1 MYIYGRNPVKEAY
14 RAGKTIEK
22 LFILKGEF
30 DPTLSTIRKLA
41 KEQRTVISLVD
52 RYALDKMANG
62 GNHQGVVASV
72 TDFEYSD
79 VDDILALA
87 KEKDEPLLVVIL
99 DGITDPHNL
108 GAIIRSAECFGAH
121 GIIIPKH
128 RSVSVN
134 DTVIKVASGAT
145 EHILVA
151 KVTNI
156 NDAIRD
162 LKDRGV
168 WIYATDFDGDAPKT
182 VNLTGDIAIIIGSE
196 GEGIHRLT
204 KDLSDA
210 TLTIPQF
217 GKVNSLNASVAAGI
231 VLYEATRQRRLWNK
245 QKSTT

>member
-1 MYIYGRNPVKEAY
+1 MCGRKGNMYIYGRNPVKEAY

-30 DPTLSTIRKLA
+30 DPTLGAIRKLA
-41 KEQRTVISLVD
+41 KEQRTVVSLVD
-52 RYALDKMANG
+52 KTALDKMANG

-87 KEKDEPLLVVIL
+87 KEKNEPALIVIL

-134 DTVIKVASGAT
+134 DTVIKVACGAT

-162 LKDRGV
+162 LKDKGV

-182 VNLTGDIAIIIGSE
+182 VNLNGDIAIIIGSE

-210 TLTIPQF
+210 TLTIPQY

-231 VLYEATRQRRLWNK
+231 VLYEATRQRR
-245 QKSTT
+245 

>member
-22 LFILKGEF
+22 LFIVKGEF

-41 KEQRTVISLVD
+41 KEQRTVVSLVD
-52 RYALDKMANG
+52 KATLDKLANG

-72 TDFEYSD
+72 TDFEYAD
-79 VDDILALA
+79 IDDMFALA
-87 KEKDEPLLVVIL
+87 KQKDEPLLVVLL

-134 DTVIKVASGAT
+134 DTVVKVACGAT
-145 EHILVA
+145 EHMLIA

-156 NDAIRD
+156 NDAIRE
-162 LKDRGV
+162 LKDRNV
-168 WIYATDFDGDAPKT
+168 WVYATDFDGDAPKT
-182 VNLTGDIAIIIGSE
+182 VNLNGDIAIVIGSE

-204 KDLSDA
+204 KELCDA
-210 TLTIPQF
+210 TLTIPQY

-231 VLYEATRQRRLWNK
+231 VLYEAIRQRK
-245 QKSTT
+245 Q

>member
-14 RAGKTIEK
+14 RAGKTIDK
-22 LFILKGEF
+22 LFIVKGEF
-30 DPTLSTIRKLA
+30 DPTLNTIRKLA
-41 KEQRTVISLVD
+41 KEQRTVVSLVD
-52 RYALDKMANG
+52 KNTLDKMANG

-72 TDFEYSD
+72 TDFEYCD

-87 KEKDEPLLVVIL
+87 KEKNEPALIVIL

-128 RSVSVN
+128 RSVTVN
-134 DTVIKVASGAT
+134 DTVIKVACGAT

-156 NDAIRD
+156 NDAIRE
-162 LKDRGV
+162 LKDKGV

-182 VNLTGDIAIIIGSE
+182 VNLNGNIAIVIGSE

-210 TLTIPQF
+210 TLTIPQY

-231 VLYEATRQRRLWNK
+231 VLYEATRQRR
-245 QKSTT
+245 

>member
-14 RAGKTIEK
+14 RAGKTIDK
-22 LFILKGEF
+22 LFIIKGEF
-30 DPTLSTIRKLA
+30 DPTLNNIRKFA
-41 KEQRTVISLVD
+41 KEQRTVVSLVD
-52 RYALDKMANG
+52 RATLDKLSNG

-72 TDFEYSD
+72 TDFEYCD

-87 KEKDEPLLVVIL
+87 KEKEEPLLVVIL

-128 RSVSVN
+128 RSVTVN
-134 DTVIKVASGAT
+134 DTVIKVACGAT

-162 LKDRGV
+162 LKDQNV
-168 WIYATDFDGDAPKT
+168 WVYATDFDGDAPKT
-182 VNLTGDIAIIIGSE
+182 VNLNGDIAIVIGSE

-204 KDLSDA
+204 KELCDA
-210 TLTIPQF
+210 TLTIPQY

-231 VLYEATRQRRLWNK
+231 VLYEAVRQRR
-245 QKSTT
+245 